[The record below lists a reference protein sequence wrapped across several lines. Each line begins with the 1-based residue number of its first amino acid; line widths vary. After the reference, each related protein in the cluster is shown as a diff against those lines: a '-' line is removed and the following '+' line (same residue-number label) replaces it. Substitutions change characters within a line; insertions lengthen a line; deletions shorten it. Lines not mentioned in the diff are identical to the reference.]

1 MAYSASV
8 ETLISS
14 EIMPTPPDIETQ
26 WPNRLRELLAASP
39 IVQDVVIATEPAGEP
54 GGFRAD
60 GEVHFRIADE
70 SHRLVI
76 ECKSSGQPRHVR
88 DAMSQL
94 GREITRSHEL
104 TRGLV
109 VAPFLSLASRAL
121 LAESGMG
128 WLDLAGNARIVFPR
142 FFLEISMA
150 NRDPFAT
157 KRAHRSLFSPKSAR
171 LLQLLL
177 LRPQAWK
184 VVDLAT
190 EAGVSVGQVS
200 NVRKALID
208 REWAQTEAGEGF
220 HLTKPNALLD
230 AWRDDGVQAPTLLKR
245 AYTLQHGAGLD
256 SAIDQAFAVA
266 AASGA
271 KLRLASHSVAR
282 RVAPFARVSGE
293 FFYAD
298 AAGLQLLENHLQ
310 LVPTDKGENATI
322 YRAKDDGLWMEPI
335 NLQSEIKGT
344 GLIQTYLDLLASGER
359 GREAAEHWRA
369 EKITPILTEAP

>member
-1 MAYSASV
+1 
-8 ETLISS
+8 
-14 EIMPTPPDIETQ
+14 MPTYPDIETL
-26 WPNRLRELLAASP
+26 WPSRLRELLAASP
-39 IVQDVVIATEPAGEP
+39 IVQDVVIDDAPAREP
-54 GGFRAD
+54 GGYD
-60 GEVHFRIADE
+60 GEVRFHIADE

-94 GREITRSHEL
+94 GREQFRSHEL

-109 VAPFLSLASRAL
+109 VAPFISLASRAL

-142 FFLEISMA
+142 FYLEVAMA

-208 REWAQTEAGEGF
+208 REWAQAETGEGF
-220 HLTKPNALLD
+220 RLTKPNALLD

-245 AYTLQHGAGLD
+245 AYTLQHGTRLD
-256 SAIDQAFAVA
+256 LAIDQAFAAA

-282 RVAPFARVSGE
+282 RVAPFARVAGE

-298 AAGLQLLENHLQ
+298 AAGMQLLENHLQ
-310 LVPTDKGENATI
+310 LVPTDKGENVTI
-322 YRAKDDGLWMEPI
+322 YHAKDDGLWMKTLD
-335 NLQSEIKGT
+335 LQDNMKGT

-369 EKITPILTEAP
+369 EKITPLLTEVQ

>member
-1 MAYSASV
+1 
-8 ETLISS
+8 
-14 EIMPTPPDIETQ
+14 MPTYPDIETL
-26 WPNRLRELLAASP
+26 WPSRLRELLAASP
-39 IVQDVVIATEPAGEP
+39 IVQDVVIDDAPARDP
-54 GGFRAD
+54 GGYD
-60 GEVHFRIADE
+60 GEVRFHIADE

-88 DAMSQL
+88 DAMNQL
-94 GREITRSHEL
+94 GREQFRSHEL

-109 VAPFLSLASRAL
+109 VAPFISLASRAL

-142 FFLEISMA
+142 FYLEIAMA

-171 LLQLLL
+171 LLLLL
-177 LRPQAWK
+177 LRRPQAWK

-190 EAGVSVGQVS
+190 GAGVSVGQVS

-208 REWAQTEAGEGF
+208 REWAQAETGEGF
-220 HLTKPNALLD
+220 RLTKPNALLD

-245 AYTLQHGAGLD
+245 AYTLQHGTRLD
-256 SAIDQAFAVA
+256 LAIDHAFAVA
-266 AASGA
+266 AASGS

-282 RVAPFARVSGE
+282 RVAPFARVAGE

-298 AAGLQLLENHLQ
+298 AAGMQLLEDHLQ
-310 LVPTDKGENATI
+310 LVPTDKGENVTI
-322 YRAKDDGLWMEPI
+322 YRAKDDGLWMETLD
-335 NLQSEIKGT
+335 LQDNMKGT

-369 EKITPILTEAP
+369 EKITPLLIEAP